1 MLRMGNCLNSE
12 NKDRVLIVEDDE
24 RLATLT
30 QEYLEAN
37 GYRVIV
43 EADGA
48 LAVERIIELQPGIV
62 ILDLMLPGADGLSIC
77 RRVKPYYA
85 GPILILTARADDV
98 DQVLGLEM
106 GADDYLPKPVQPRVL
121 LAHMHALMR
130 RKDSAVRKSKPVL
143 LNFGGLMIN
152 RTVREAWLDGERIDL
167 SCSEFD
173 LLWLL
178 ANNAGRVLTREEIFS
193 SIRGTPYNGQDRGI
207 DVRVSRIRPK
217 IGDDPNQPHLIK
229 TVRNRGYMF
238 VKRA

>member
-1 MLRMGNCLNSE
+1 MNSE